1 MHACAYAVAVATNI
15 RVPRNHAGNRAT
27 SPPAQPT
34 PGFVRSSSSSRARA
48 PHREHG
54 RSGSSMRSRCGPG
67 PMFRTHLFLSLL
79 SRRRGGQRSPLVPVA
94 PRGPAGATAPG
105 LLTCRERASGIQIMQ
120 PPAGGAGR
128 RAAGQ
133 DSGLAKRLCLAG
145 VATAR
150 EVARRSICA
159 ARPASEIP
167 RAGRGG
173 QVTRRRPPQ
182 EKRARGSGRGQSGV
196 GNRRARAAVRCP

>member
-1 MHACAYAVAVATNI
+1 MNLCVQYRGVRLVHCQGHRDSSKQESDSFTAPLRDI
-15 RVPRNHAGNRAT
+15 RLAPPRFTA
-27 SPPAQPT
+27 
-34 PGFVRSSSSSRARA
+34 
-48 PHREHG
+48 
-54 RSGSSMRSRCGPG
+54 
-67 PMFRTHLFLSLL
+67 L
-79 SRRRGGQRSPLVPVA
+79 RRRGGQRSPLVPVA

-105 LLTCRERASGIQIMQ
+105 LLTCGERASGTQIMQ

-133 DSGLAKRLCLAG
+133 ASGLAKRLCLAG
-145 VATAR
+145 VVTAR

-182 EKRARGSGRGQSGV
+182 ERRARGSGRGQSGV
-196 GNRRARAAVRCP
+196 GNRRTRAAVRCP